1 MRILLALTGLLTLAS
16 ITACQP
22 GWVRLDG
29 HRTDSA
35 ALQQART
42 SCQVEEKLT
51 SLDQDRADNSVEAS
65 KAPSNEARMLQLDNF
80 ESDNFAIYQA
90 INDCMQREGYRKP

>member
-1 MRILLALTGLLTLAS
+1 VRILFALTGLLTLTS

-29 HRTDSA
+29 NRTDSA
-35 ALQQART
+35 TLQQART
-42 SCQVEEKLT
+42 NCQVDEKMAALE
-51 SLDQDRADNSVEAS
+51 QDRADNSVAAA

-80 ESDNFAIYQA
+80 EGDNFSIYQA
-90 INDCMQREGYRKP
+90 INDCMQREGYRMP